1 MLTEVKS
8 NKVKIVGAGSLGLIF
23 AGKIIEHFQE
33 IEIFESSDLLGGVTR
48 DFHNSTGSKFF
59 LGCQYLEGSY
69 LPDWAVTSK
78 YLQSFEHRYASLTEQ
93 NATWNFKLDFSGPA
107 FVIDE
112 IPKIPTVNKSH
123 SLDGRLSMYSKE
135 VSNILRNHLQKF
147 SPVDHKLLHLSS
159 LVSLG
164 LTRISTMSNEQE
176 LVDLKQKN
184 TVVDNLYG
192 VSKSKLGLQ
201 FETSY
206 IPKFGFSKYWAAYVA
221 ESNFESKVN
230 IRLQFRINKK
240 TFQESSLSNPD
251 EIKVWCA
258 DPRQLIEQT
267 TTKKLDSLSYLVHAY
282 GLPLNSYSGPNLPY
296 YINIYSESNPIM
308 RLYFYEL
315 ESEVKVSVDSLK
327 KYDSPS
333 DIINDV
339 KKLATLAQ
347 LSLKISSK
355 DLAYKKTRRYFPISQ
370 NDYETLRNCGH
381 EMKRLNWLDSAT
393 YIYDRKSRLDL
404 LLNQIVI

>member
-1 MLTEVKS
+1 VNS
-8 NKVKIVGAGSLGLIF
+8 NKIKIVGAGSLGLIL

-33 IEIFESSDLLGGVTR
+33 IEIFESSGLLGGVTR

-59 LGCQYLEGSY
+59 LGCQYLDGSY
-69 LPDWAVTSK
+69 LPNWAMTSR

-93 NATWNFKLDFSGPA
+93 NDTWNLKLDFAGPA
-107 FVIDE
+107 FVMDE
-112 IPKIPTVNKSH
+112 IPKISTMNKSH
-123 SLDGRLSMYSKE
+123 SLDGRLSMYPKE
-135 VSNILRNHLQKF
+135 VSSILRNHIQKF
-147 SPVDHKLLHLSS
+147 LSVDHKLLHLSS

-164 LTRISTMSNEQE
+164 LTRITTMSNEQE

-184 TVVDNLYG
+184 SVVDNIYG
-192 VSKSKLGLQ
+192 VSKRNLGIK

-206 IPKFGFSKYWAAYVA
+206 IPKFGFSKYWTDYVA

-230 IRLQFRINKK
+230 IRLNFRIDKK
-240 TFQESSLSNPD
+240 TFQGSSLNNPD

-267 TTKKLDSLSYLVHAY
+267 TTKKLDSFSYMVHAY

-296 YINIYSESNPIM
+296 YINIYSESNPII

-327 KYDSPS
+327 KYDSPI
-333 DIINDV
+333 DVINDV
-339 KKLATLAQ
+339 KKLATLAR
-347 LSLKISSK
+347 LSLKITSQ
-355 DLAYKKTRRYFPISQ
+355 DLAYEKTRRYFPISQ
-370 NDYETLRNCGH
+370 NDYQTLRNCSH
-381 EMKRLNWLDSAT
+381 EMKRLNWLDSAM

-404 LLNQIVI
+404 LLNQIFL